1 MEALAQR
8 IKNLSESA
16 TIAMSQKSRE
26 LKAQGHD
33 VINMS
38 VGEPDFDTPVH
49 IREAAKKAI
58 DENYSHY
65 PPVPGYKDLQ
75 EAIVNKLKNENKLDY
90 DTNQVV
96 VSCGAK
102 HSLANV
108 FLAIVDKGDEVIVPT
123 PYWVS
128 YAEQVK
134 LADGE
139 NVFLETSQENDFKVT
154 PGQLEMAITP
164 KTKVLLLNSPSNPTG
179 SLYTRDELKGL
190 ADVLAKY
197 PYIFVVSDEIYEHIN
212 YVGKHESIA
221 QFTEI
226 KDRVVI
232 INGVSKGF
240 AMTGWRIGYIAAPVW
255 IAQACAKLQGQV
267 TSGANSIAQR
277 ASLAALTS
285 HMKPTFDMKIAF
297 ERRRDLIIR
306 LLQDIEGIKVN
317 VPKGAF
323 YVFPD
328 MSSYFG
334 KKDGDKEIKHS
345 LDLALYILNNAHVAM
360 VPGMAFGARDNM
372 RISYATSDENII
384 KGIERVKNALGKL
397 K

>member
-1 MEALAQR
+1 MEALSQR

-26 LKAQGHD
+26 LKALGHD

-75 EAIVNKLKNENKLDY
+75 EAIVNKLKNENNLAY
-90 DTNQVV
+90 EPNQIV

-139 NVFLETSQENDFKVT
+139 NVFLETSQENEFKIT
-154 PGQLEMAITP
+154 PEQLEMAITP

-179 SLYTRDELKGL
+179 SLYTKDELKGL
-190 ADVLAKY
+190 AEVLAKH
-197 PYIFVVSDEIYEHIN
+197 PDILVVSDEIYEHIN
-212 YVGKHESIA
+212 YIGKHESIA
-221 QFTEI
+221 QFAEL

-240 AMTGWRIGYIAAPVW
+240 AMTGWRIGYIAAPTW
-255 IAQACAKLQGQV
+255 IAKACAKLQGQV
-267 TSGANSIAQR
+267 TSGASSIAQR
-277 ASLAALTS
+277 ASLVALTS
-285 HMKPTFDMKIAF
+285 DMKPTLEMKEAF
-297 ERRRDLIIR
+297 ERRRDLIVK
-306 LLQDIEGIKVN
+306 LLQEIKGIKVN
-317 VPKGAF
+317 LPKGAF

-328 MSSYFG
+328 MSAFYG
-334 KKDGDKEIKHS
+334 KKDGDHEIKNS

-360 VPGMAFGARDNM
+360 VPGMAFGAPDNM
-372 RISYATSDENII
+372 RISYATSDENIE
-384 KGIERVKNALGKL
+384 KGIERVKVALAKL
-397 K
+397 R